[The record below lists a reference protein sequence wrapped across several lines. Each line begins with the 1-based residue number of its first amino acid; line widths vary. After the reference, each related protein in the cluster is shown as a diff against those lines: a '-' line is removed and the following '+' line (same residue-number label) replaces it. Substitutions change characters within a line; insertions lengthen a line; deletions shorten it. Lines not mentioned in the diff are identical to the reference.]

1 MRFMMI
7 VKADRD
13 YEAGAAPKPELMAAI
28 GKLSE
33 EMIKAGVLLDMGGL
47 LPSSKGAR
55 INVNQGRLTV
65 IDGPF
70 AEAKELIGGYAIL
83 QVKSREEAIERGR
96 RFMQLHADVLGSS
109 YDGQLEIRQM
119 PDVPPQFAAC
129 APERYG
135 ELQSSSSEVES

>member
-7 VKADRD
+7 VKADKN
-13 YEAGAAPKPELMAAI
+13 YESGAPPKPELMAAI

-55 INVNQGRLTV
+55 IGVRHGKVTV
-65 IDGPF
+65 TDGPF
-70 AEAKELIGGYAIL
+70 SEAKELIGGYAIL

-96 RFMQLHADVLGSS
+96 RFMQVHADVLGPS
-109 YDGQLEIRQM
+109 YDGELEIRQM
-119 PDVPPQFAAC
+119 PEAPPQHA
-129 APERYG
+129 
-135 ELQSSSSEVES
+135 